1 MPNELDS
8 RMKLSM
14 AAESASAARN
24 RLYAAKAKKDGQPQR
39 AKLMAA
45 MANGEEINARRALIY
60 LRGKIG
66 PAEAHLEALRQQKQA
81 DAAQLYPTYR
91 QTAAAAGD
99 RSAEAAFEQF
109 GKVSHNHAAV
119 LGNPDIDT
127 ADHEFYVC
135 QVCGYIALDEVPEKC
150 PVCGAVP
157 ERFKP
162 ATV

>member
-8 RMKLSM
+8 RMKLAM

-24 RLYAAKAKKDGQPQR
+24 RLYAAKAKKDGQIQL
-39 AKLMAA
+39 AKLMTA
-45 MANGEEINARRALIY
+45 MATGEQISARRALIY

-66 PAEAHLEALRQQKQA
+66 PADRHLELLRQQKEA
-81 DAAQLYPTYR
+81 DATHGYPASR
-91 QTAAAAGD
+91 QTAATAGD

-109 GKVSHNHAAV
+109 KKVSHNHAAV

-127 ADHEFYVC
+127 ADSEFYVC
-135 QVCGYIALDEVPEKC
+135 QVCGYVAVDAIPENC

-157 ERFKP
+157 GRFKQ
-162 ATV
+162 AKI

>member
-8 RMKLSM
+8 RMKMAM

-24 RLYAAKAKKDGQPQR
+24 RLYAAKAKKEGNRQLAR
-39 AKLMAA
+39 LMTAMAA
-45 MANGEEINARRALIY
+45 GEQISARRALIY

-66 PAEAHLEALRQQKQA
+66 QADRHLETLRQQKEE
-81 DAAQLYPTYR
+81 AAARGYPACR
-91 QTAAAAGD
+91 QSAAAAGD

-109 GKVSHNHAAV
+109 QKVSANHAAV
-119 LGNPDIDT
+119 LGDADT
-127 ADHEFYVC
+127 AAAAHELYVC
-135 QVCGYIALDEVPEKC
+135 QVCGYIAVDAVPEKC

-162 ATV
+162 AAV